1 LRIRESALPGIGQK
15 FEVMTKDDE
24 KIVIIVHDDGR
35 RDMYHYDFDD
45 LDESISSVTLDDAE
59 SRQIAAIL
67 GGIVYKPQ
75 AIESIE
81 LALDDLRIEWV
92 KVKKNSKLAGK
103 TIDESNIR
111 QEFAV
116 NIIAILNKPN
126 KKILNPGPSSIIDAG
141 DTIVLS
147 GERKDVNAFMKQA
160 LFTEGESV

>member
-1 LRIRESALPGIGQK
+1 LRIRESELPGIGQK
-15 FEVMTKDDE
+15 FEIMTKDDE

-59 SRQIAAIL
+59 ARQIAAIL

-92 KVKKNSKLAGK
+92 KVKKNSRLAGK

-111 QEFAV
+111 QEFSV
-116 NIIAILNKPN
+116 NIIAILNKPH
-126 KKILNPGPSSIIDAG
+126 KKILNPGPSSIINAG
-141 DTIVLS
+141 DTLVLS
-147 GERKDVNAFMKQA
+147 GERKDVNAFLKQA
-160 LFTEGESV
+160 LFSEGESV

>member
-1 LRIRESALPGIGQK
+1 MRIRESALPGIGQK
-15 FEVMTKDDE
+15 FEIMTKENE

-67 GGIVYKPQ
+67 GGMVYKPQ

-81 LALDDLRIEWV
+81 LALDDLKIEWV

-111 QEFAV
+111 QEFSV
-116 NIIAILNKPN
+116 NIIAILHKPH
-126 KKILNPGPSSIIDAG
+126 KKILNPGPSSIIAAG
-141 DTIVLS
+141 DTLVLS

-160 LFTEGESV
+160 LFAEGESL